1 MCPVELSAQPNTY
14 TILSKL
20 VGKAGFEPTYTNW
33 LPAPKAGALT
43 RLSYFPKTGLGTA
56 GVEDFDHPLRAPVGT
71 SGILFGGYLGQYRW

>member
-33 LPAPKAGALT
+33 LLAPKASALT
-43 RLSYFPKTGLGTA
+43 RLSYFPFSYCTL
-56 GVEDFDHPLRAPVGT
+56 VE
-71 SGILFGGYLGQYRW
+71 